1 VSHAGGGIAAQAPNS
16 HDVRKVAGI
25 AFLLYCGFAL
35 LFVAAYLLAST
46 EFGLPPG
53 PPIVAL
59 VSVAIACV
67 AVTRLAQRR

>member
-1 VSHAGGGIAAQAPNS
+1 M
-16 HDVRKVAGI
+16 RKAAGI

-35 LFVAAYLLAST
+35 LFVAAYALAST

-59 VSVAIACV
+59 LSVVLAFV
-67 AVTRLAQRR
+67 AVTRLAGRGR

>member
-1 VSHAGGGIAAQAPNS
+1 M
-16 HDVRKVAGI
+16 RKVAGI

-53 PPIVAL
+53 PPIFAV
-59 VSVAIACV
+59 VSVALAWVGVI
-67 AVTRLAQRR
+67 RLARRS

>member
-1 VSHAGGGIAAQAPNS
+1 
-16 HDVRKVAGI
+16 VRKAAGI

-35 LFVAAYLLAST
+35 LFVAAYALAAT

-59 VSVAIACV
+59 LSVLLALVAMTRIAG
-67 AVTRLAQRR
+67 RGR

>member
-1 VSHAGGGIAAQAPNS
+1 M
-16 HDVRKVAGI
+16 RKAVGI
-25 AFLLYCGFAL
+25 AFFLYCGFAL

-59 VSVAIACV
+59 VSVALACV
-67 AVTRLAQRR
+67 AVTTLVRRQR